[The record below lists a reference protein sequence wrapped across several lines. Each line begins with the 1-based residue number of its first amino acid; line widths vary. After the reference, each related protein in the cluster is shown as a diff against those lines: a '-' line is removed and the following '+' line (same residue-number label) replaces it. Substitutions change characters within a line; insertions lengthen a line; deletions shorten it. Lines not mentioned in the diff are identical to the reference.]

1 MEKQKNKKIVKIN
14 ASLELAN
21 KWKQN
26 AKELNKSRSD
36 YLLDIINKN
45 NESKK
50 WFSIEEVLKKFKKN

>member
-14 ASLELAN
+14 ASLEQAN

-36 YLLDIINKN
+36 YLLDVIESNNKPSLLELIVN
-45 NESKK
+45 KIKGN
-50 WFSIEEVLKKFKKN
+50 